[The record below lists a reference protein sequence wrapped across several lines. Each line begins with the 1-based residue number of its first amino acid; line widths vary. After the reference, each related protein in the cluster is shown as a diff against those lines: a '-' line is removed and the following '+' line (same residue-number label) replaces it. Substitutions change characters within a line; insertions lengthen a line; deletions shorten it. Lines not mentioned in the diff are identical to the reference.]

1 MICINGDHNHPF
13 NPDQLEA
20 KLLRDK
26 MKERII
32 SETTSITRI
41 YDEEVAKANL
51 SKGAVAVLPTVV
63 EYRSNM
69 SKARRKNTP
78 VIPSSEIFEIPELY
92 QQTLSHKRFL
102 LADLITNTMK
112 PSKEKDEIAAA
123 EGTLVYHG
131 VKHGHSYLSQQ
142 CLINVCKTI
151 FASSTVANNLSCA
164 RTKATSIAVNVLSPC
179 FTQHL
184 LDDLKKSSYFSLLY
198 DASNKGNA
206 KLFPFCVQFLSA
218 TGVRKGIIDLIDDAD
233 ESAIKIFANAHQLL
247 LDNGLDIHGLT
258 ALGVDNTNV
267 NVGDNHSVYSLF
279 KDEVPDILK
288 VPCILSFLQHVLFE
302 IHQKNLELQRYYTT
316 AVDLFRIIT
325 SIKNKLKERIDSQFF
340 GAACRYRLARLPID
354 KQNMLKTSFIE
365 FLSKIISYEN
375 IEALTWNQVIQC
387 IDMLK
392 IKGLNEDCLFDEYTN
407 IKSMFKTIS
416 DQSIPISD
424 QVQAFVKK
432 QNDIT
437 VTNICDDVTDV
448 DDDYSTGAKRVR
460 SDQLW
465 MLLLSLTKS
474 PNFKKLICFLYSLPC
489 SNAYVE
495 SAFSQMKHLL
505 SDKRSSMTTELISA
519 ELKIR
524 LNSTLSCTELY
535 KYILSSEDL
544 LRAIKSDEKY
554 TFKRK
559 YV

>member
-206 KLFPFCVQFLSA
+206 KLFPFCVQLLSA

-288 VPCILSFLQHVLFE
+288 GNCYSHILHNS
-302 IHQKNLELQRYYTT
+302 
-316 AVDLFRIIT
+316 
-325 SIKNKLKERIDSQFF
+325 ERIDSQFF